1 MTALLQ
7 IRTDWK
13 TRIQQKVQIPF
24 GTSYSNDVLIGSEE
38 NDLMSHDYSFDNSL
52 RIKDYYSGNVV
63 NSQPLIKR
71 ITL

>member
-1 MTALLQ
+1 MTALFQ

-24 GTSYSNDVLIGSEE
+24 DTAYGNEVLIDSEE
-38 NDLMSHDYSFDNSL
+38 NDLMPYD
-52 RIKDYYSGNVV
+52 YSGNAI
-63 NSQPLIKR
+63 NSQPLTKR

>member
-13 TRIQQKVQIPF
+13 TRIQQKVQLPF
-24 GTSYSNDVLIGSEE
+24 DTAYGNEVLIDSEE
-38 NDLMSHDYSFDNSL
+38 NDLMPYD
-52 RIKDYYSGNVV
+52 YSGNAI
-63 NSQPLIKR
+63 NSQPLTKR

>member
-24 GTSYSNDVLIGSEE
+24 DTAYGNEVLIDSEE
-38 NDLMSHDYSFDNSL
+38 NDLMPYD
-52 RIKDYYSGNVV
+52 YSGNAI
-63 NSQPLIKR
+63 NSQPLTKR

>member
-24 GTSYSNDVLIGSEE
+24 DTGYDNEVLIDSEE
-38 NDLMSHDYSFDNSL
+38 NDLMPYD
-52 RIKDYYSGNVV
+52 YSGNVV
-63 NSQPLIKR
+63 NSQPLTKR
-71 ITL
+71 ITR

>member
-24 GTSYSNDVLIGSEE
+24 DTAYGNEVLIDSEE
-38 NDLMSHDYSFDNSL
+38 NDLMPYD
-52 RIKDYYSGNVV
+52 YSGNVV